1 MEVISTISYEEQ
13 IETAFQELL
22 RGLPSISDS
31 HREDVERAFRF
42 ARDSHEGTKRKTGEP
57 YILHP
62 LAVAHIVVFEIG
74 LEDPVSA
81 ICALLHDV
89 VEDTHFELNDIER
102 EFGCKVREIIDGLT
116 KISGS
121 MGIANNFDRTHSA
134 QAENFRKILLTIS
147 DDIRV
152 VLIKLA
158 DRLHNMRTMGGMR
171 QDKMLKKV
179 SETLYIYAPLAHR
192 LGLYEIKTEME
203 DLSLKYS
210 QPGVYEEIRQ
220 KIRASKADAQRYI
233 DQFIEGIRFQLASTG
248 LKFTVKSRFKSV
260 FSVYSK
266 MQRKKLPFEEIYDL
280 YAIRIILETREGK
293 EKAECWYVY
302 ALLSSL
308 YQPNPKRIR
317 DWITVPKANGYESL
331 HTTLMGPEGKWVEVQ
346 IRTTRMDDIA
356 EKGIA
361 AHWKYKE
368 NGEFNEDV
376 YNEWIAQIRQILEN
390 PSLGALE
397 ALREFKENLQ
407 PDDVFVFTPK
417 GEMIRLP
424 NHATALDFAYK
435 IHSRIGDMAIGAKVN
450 NHVVTLDYIVKP
462 GDQVEI
468 LTSRKQVPQKDWL
481 RFVKTAR
488 AKNAIKNSL
497 RKQRKEYIEKG
508 KRIFRWRSRSYAID
522 EDHPYM
528 KELLAFFMVSS
539 IEEFFYRLGKR
550 QINIARIADFIRL
563 KEAGE
568 EIDSEYIEE
577 WERKHK
583 RLEKQLKEEG
593 VDPRMLV
600 IATDQNIDHYVLAE
614 CCNPVFGDEIL
625 AYDDDGQI
633 VIHRTSC
640 QVAIGLMSQHGE
652 RIIRARWSDD
662 SQQHITFLASIKV
675 VGVDKQGMLHDLIRI
690 ITMQMKINI
699 SKVIIETQDG
709 LFEGL
714 FHLYVHNTQELDEV
728 MSRIHMLPHVY
739 TVSRSTSKAR
749 PFAFDEEG

>member
-1 MEVISTISYEEQ
+1 MEVLSSINYETE
-13 IETAFQELL
+13 IEKAYQQLL
-22 RGLPSISDS
+22 AGLPSIS
-31 HREDVERAFRF
+31 HKQFEAIEKAFKF
-42 ARDSHEGTKRKTGEP
+42 AKSSHEGTKRKTGEP

-62 LAVAHIVVFEIG
+62 LAVAHIVIYEIG
-74 LEDPVSA
+74 LEDPVSV

-89 VEDTHFELNDIER
+89 VEDTHYELNDIER
-102 EFGCKVREIIDGLT
+102 EFGSKVREIIDGLT

-121 MGIANNFDRTHSA
+121 MDMADTFERTHSS

-171 QDKMLKKV
+171 QEKMLKKV

-210 QPGVYEEIRQ
+210 QPLVYEEIRQ
-220 KIRASKADAQRYI
+220 KIKASKAEAQRYI
-233 DQFIEGIRFQLASTG
+233 DQFIEGIRFQLVPTG
-248 LKFTVKSRFKSV
+248 LNFTVKSRFKSV

-280 YAIRIILETREGK
+280 YAIRIILDSREGK
-293 EKAECWYVY
+293 EKADCWYVY

-308 YQPNPKRIR
+308 FQPNPKRIR

-346 IRTTRMDDIA
+346 IRTTRMDYIA

-376 YNEWIAQIRQILEN
+376 YNEWIAQIREILEN

-462 GDQVEI
+462 GDQVEV

-488 AKNAIKNSL
+488 AKDAIKNSL
-497 RKQRKEYIEKG
+497 RKQRKEYIEQG
-508 KRIFRWRSRSYAID
+508 RRIFKWRARRYAID
-522 EDHPYM
+522 EEHPYM
-528 KELLAFFMVSS
+528 KELLAFFMVPST
-539 IEEFFYRLGKR
+539 EEFFYRLGKR
-550 QINIARIADFIRL
+550 QINIARIADFIKL

-568 EIDSEYIEE
+568 EIASEYIEE

-583 RLEKQLKEEG
+583 RLERQLKEEG
-593 VDPRMLV
+593 IDPSLLV
-600 IATDQNIDHYVLAE
+600 MSSDQNIDHYLLGD
-614 CCNPVFGDEIL
+614 CCNPVYGDDIL
-625 AYDDDGQI
+625 GYDNHGEI

-640 QVAIGLMSQHGE
+640 QVAIGLMSQYGE
-652 RIIRARWSDD
+652 RIIRVRWSDD
-662 SQQHITFLASIKV
+662 PHQNVSFLASVKV
-675 VGVDKQGMLHDLIRI
+675 VGVDKQGMLHDLVRI
-690 ITMQMKINI
+690 ITMQMKMNI

-714 FHLYVHNTQELDEV
+714 FHLYVHNTQELEEV
-728 MSRIHMLPHVY
+728 MNRVKQIPHVY

>member
-13 IETAFQELL
+13 IEGAFQELL
-22 RGLPSISDS
+22 RGLPSISDT
-31 HREDVERAFRF
+31 HREDIERAFRF

-74 LEDPVSA
+74 LEDPVSV

-102 EFGCKVREIIDGLT
+102 EFGSKVCEIIDGLT

-121 MGIANNFDRTHSA
+121 MGMANNFDRTHSA

-210 QPGVYEEIRQ
+210 QPAVYEEIRQ
-220 KIRASKADAQRYI
+220 KIKASKADAQRYI
-233 DQFIEGIRFQLASTG
+233 DQFIEGIRFQLAPTG

-293 EKAECWYVY
+293 EKADCWYVY

-508 KRIFRWRSRSYAID
+508 QRIFRWRARRYAID

-528 KELLAFFMVSS
+528 KELLAFFMVPS

-583 RLEKQLKEEG
+583 RLEKQLKAEG
-593 VDPRMLV
+593 VDPSMLV
-600 IATDQNIDHYVLAE
+600 TASDQNIDHYVLAE

-625 AYDDDGQI
+625 AYDNDGQI

-652 RIIRARWSDD
+652 RIIRARWSDE

-690 ITMQMKINI
+690 ITMQMKMNI

-714 FHLYVHNTQELDEV
+714 LHLYVHNTQELDEV
-728 MSRIHMLPHVY
+728 MSRIQMLPHVY